1 MLGQK
6 VKHALLGSAAAG
18 ALLMGLGM
26 SPAGAV
32 PVFTIT
38 PDAIP
43 GITGYSPSVQS
54 DLLGSSDALVQQTGP
69 STQFEQGWIQILNY
83 TNNGAGS
90 TFLTTGLFSAPLADT
105 YGMYAKFS
113 ATVTGI
119 TGFGANQ
126 SGTIAPG
133 GFHFSLFA
141 DIGDNDVFTAGAT
154 SASGGTAPTVTDT
167 GGNDVVLAEA
177 TSIIGSA
184 GFQPGTGAPIFAAT
198 SAFVLCDG
206 VGNQGLLGG
215 TLVTG
220 GAATGCGTFDATKYF
235 TAPVPFYNINFTSST
250 TGSAGNISANTSGTP
265 PNATLNGIAIDA
277 NFTSDSGTRYARNVW
292 LRSDGNRRSISSQ
305 ARAGLAAFFG
315 NEALTP
321 RTQVRG
327 VEFLRRL
334 KKVSR

>member
-6 VKHALLGSAAAG
+6 VKHAVLGSAAAG

-43 GITGYSPSVQS
+43 GITGYTPQTES
-54 DLLGSSDALVQQTGP
+54 DILGSSDALIQQTGAA
-69 STQFEQGWIQILNY
+69 TQFEQGWVQLVNY

-90 TFLTTGLFSAPLADT
+90 TFLTTGLFSGPLADT
-105 YGMYAKFS
+105 YGMYAKFT

-167 GGNDVVLAEA
+167 GGNDIVLGEA
-177 TSIIGSA
+177 TSVVGSA

-206 VGNQGLLGG
+206 VANQGLLGA

-235 TAPVPFYNINFTSST
+235 TAPVPFFNINFASATS
-250 TGSAGNISANTSGTP
+250 GSASNISAVNGGPP
-265 PNATLNGIAIDA
+265 PNATLNGIGIDL
-277 NFTSDSGTRYARNVW
+277 NFASVPEPGTLGMFGFA
-292 LRSDGNRRSISSQ
+292 LMALGGLGFRR
-305 ARAGLAAFFG
+305 RV
-315 NEALTP
+315 
-321 RTQVRG
+321 RT
-327 VEFLRRL
+327 
-334 KKVSR
+334 